1 MSKICLL
8 LNRVIKIKLIQVF
21 PITTYCDVSKTTM
34 VSDHAPLIYA
44 SVHMKFIVSTYTT
57 QGYITQWCVELP
69 PIIEVALAM
78 IFHHLKHINCSII
91 PYI

>member
-1 MSKICLL
+1 MLA
-8 LNRVIKIKLIQVF
+8 
-21 PITTYCDVSKTTM
+21 KTTM
-34 VSDHAPLIYA
+34 VSDHALLIYA

-78 IFHHLKHINCSII
+78 IFSSFEAYQLFHYTL
-91 PYI
+91 YIKFREKVSSHENSN